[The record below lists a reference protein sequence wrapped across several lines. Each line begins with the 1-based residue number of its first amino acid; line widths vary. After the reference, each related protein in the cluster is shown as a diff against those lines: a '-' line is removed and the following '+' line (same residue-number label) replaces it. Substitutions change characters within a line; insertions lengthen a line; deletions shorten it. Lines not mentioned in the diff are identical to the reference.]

1 MTLKPLSDSDFSR
14 LFDELKAETTDN
26 ESKLTKLYYSKGNFS
41 GQQAATLLSTF
52 KTAPEKIRAL
62 RILKRR
68 LCRMSCSDGKDILD
82 KIQLTQRDKL
92 YALDCIKHTLYD
104 HQTMEGTEYILSTFI
119 NEDDKL
125 RALSQLTS
133 ISSYA
138 NGTVAAGG
146 HFVSGGNGSIY
157 SSGIPLSEHAY
168 GPVKLQL
175 RDKYGKVE
183 RLNFADT
190 IKDKPNSMYTCHPS
204 YSYGHNM
211 DPSYYKHGGRPP
223 LPPKPIDSAVTGPAH
238 SLHTKYL
245 PRHEVDGVVCHSR
258 GDPCLGAEQS
268 GVTPIGFIDHKKKED
283 TNCC

>member
-62 RILKRR
+62 RILKR
-68 LCRMSCSDGKDILD
+68 
-82 KIQLTQRDKL
+82 
-92 YALDCIKHTLYD
+92 
-104 HQTMEGTEYILSTFI
+104 
-119 NEDDKL
+119 
-125 RALSQLTS
+125 